1 MKPIIKPYTN
11 EKRILVAPL
20 NWGLGHAVRVIPVIH
35 ILLEKGF
42 YVVIAATG
50 DSRRLLMEE
59 FPKLE
64 FIDFPSYKI
73 KYSTRSS
80 QWLKI
85 LFQIPAILYWT
96 VREHIALKGII
107 RRYFIRIVLSDHR
120 YGMWSRHTYNIFLI
134 HQLNMQFPGG
144 VRLFAGLLNKL
155 QRVVIKRYEECW
167 IPDYEFPDNLA
178 GKLTRRPASLLNLK
192 YIGPLSRFE
201 FLNPAPHPDDQYDIL
216 VILSGPEPQRTL
228 LEKKLEEELSGFRQR
243 ILLVRGVMGVQS
255 IYTRGNLRYVDFLTT
270 QNLQKYIQSAGVIIC
285 RSGYTSIMDLFVL
298 KKRAIIIPTPGQPE
312 QEYLAER
319 LSKKGY
325 FVKAQQESLDL
336 KNAFNVLP
344 DCKLPASGSKQD
356 LNEIIEDLRTV

>member
-1 MKPIIKPYTN
+1 MSLRSQ
-11 EKRILVAPL
+11 KRILVAPL
-20 NWGLGHAVRVIPVIH
+20 NWGLGHAVRIIPVIH

-50 DSRRLLMEE
+50 DSRKLLMEE
-59 FPKLE
+59 FPNLD

-73 KYSTRSS
+73 KYSIRNS
-80 QWLKI
+80 QCLKI
-85 LFQIPAILYWT
+85 LFQIPTILYWT

-107 RRYFIRIVLSDHR
+107 RKYFIQIVLSDHR
-120 YGMWSRHTYNIFLI
+120 YGMWSRHTYNIFFI

-144 VRLFAGLLNKL
+144 VNLFAGLLNKL
-155 QRVVIKRYEECW
+155 QRIVIKKYDECW

-178 GKLTRRPASLLNLK
+178 GKLTWRPASLLNLK

-201 FLNPAPHPDDQYDIL
+201 DLNIVPSPDDQYDIL
-216 VILSGPEPQRTL
+216 VVLSGPEPQRTA
-228 LEKKLEEELSGFRQR
+228 LEKKLEEELGGFRQR
-243 ILLVRGVMGVQS
+243 ILFVRGVMGTQS
-255 IYTRGNLRYVDFLTT
+255 IYSRGHLRYVDFLTT
-270 QNLQKYIQSAGVIIC
+270 QNLKKYIQSAGVIIC

-312 QEYLAER
+312 QEYLAEH

-325 FVKAQQESLDL
+325 FVKTQQGSLDL

-344 DCKLPASGSKQD
+344 DCQLPAPGAKQD
-356 LNEIIEDLRTV
+356 LNEIIDDLSTM